1 MPTTEGPL
9 DMLKLHRMLFLLA
22 CVRTDSVLLKMQDQP
37 LLFLTVCAEIF
48 TITSL
53 SDLYYFDP
61 EGGAFPL
68 DAHD

>member
-1 MPTTEGPL
+1 
-9 DMLKLHRMLFLLA
+9 
-22 CVRTDSVLLKMQDQP
+22 MQDQP